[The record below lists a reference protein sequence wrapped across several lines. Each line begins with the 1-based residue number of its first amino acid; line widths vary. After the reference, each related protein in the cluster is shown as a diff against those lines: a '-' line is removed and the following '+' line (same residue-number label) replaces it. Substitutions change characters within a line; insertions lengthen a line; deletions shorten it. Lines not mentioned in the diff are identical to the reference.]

1 MSLVRCI
8 ADLVYHQFIISPVQ
22 CIAGSVPGCLI
33 RLSTNQC
40 ISDPNGAP
48 QSNTSHSTRLLRSP
62 VAPAMVVDMLL
73 HRTSTL
79 PKANAV
85 RVLLGAR
92 LAKTDSP
99 SPMMPFQKPGLRP
112 ISARLTC
119 ETVSRKGDTVPCP
132 SHAAVDVGGVPDAV
146 SHIPVVGG
154 AGSVGTP
161 SAWSQRPLDRAVAGL
176 SGCVILLC

>member
-33 RLSTNQC
+33 RLSTNRC

-62 VAPAMVVDMLL
+62 VAPAMVVDVLL
-73 HRTSTL
+73 QRTSTL
-79 PKANAV
+79 PKGNAV
-85 RVLLGAR
+85 RLLLGAR

-99 SPMMPFQKPGLRP
+99 SPMTSFPKPGLRP
-112 ISARLTC
+112 IPPRLAREAVPLV
-119 ETVSRKGDTVPCP
+119 EDTVPCP

-161 SAWSQRPLDRAVAGL
+161 SAWSQRPLDRSVTRL
-176 SGCVILLC
+176 NGCVILLC